1 MKNILLMIL
10 LGSVAAQAQDFKF
23 LPWKYDR
30 WNSSDGVIL
39 KSDKLE
45 HVIRDGALFWGLG
58 KLGVSDKWRF
68 GVTTGF
74 AVAWEIR
81 DGFAWRETDGY
92 SHKDILAGIAGQAI
106 VFGAEKI
113 FTRRKNSDK
122 ALRQE
127 VFFMA
132 DSIPATFSQRKLR

>member
-1 MKNILLMIL
+1 MRALLIVL
-10 LGSVAAQAQDFKF
+10 LLSVSAQAQDFKF
-23 LPWKYDR
+23 LPWKYDK
-30 WNSSDGVIL
+30 WNSTDGSIL
-39 KSDKLE
+39 RHDKLE

-58 KLGVSDKWRF
+58 KLGVPAEWRF
-68 GVTTGF
+68 VATTSF

-81 DGFAWRETDGY
+81 DGFAWRKTDGY
-92 SHKDILAGIAGQAI
+92 SHKDLLAGVAGQVV

-113 FTRRKNSDK
+113 FTRKKNSDK

-132 DSIPATFSQRKLR
+132 DSVPATFSQRKLR